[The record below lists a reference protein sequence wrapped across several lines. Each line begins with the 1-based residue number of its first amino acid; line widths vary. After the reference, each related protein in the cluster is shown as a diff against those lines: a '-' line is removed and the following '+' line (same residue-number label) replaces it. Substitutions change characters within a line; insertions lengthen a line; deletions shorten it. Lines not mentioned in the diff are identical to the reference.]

1 MTTYTLTVQTV
12 IDGVPASLQ
21 IHAESMNEVR
31 NALTLLKQYGMLAET
46 QPENGNGNAPVCHV
60 HKTKMKPSQY
70 GGYFCPVKDASGSY
84 CKVKQS

>member
-1 MTTYTLTVQTV
+1 MTHYTFTIQATV
-12 IDGVPASLQ
+12 DGVTAPLQ
-21 IHAESMNEVR
+21 IHAETMNEMR
-31 NALTLLKQYGMLAET
+31 NALTLLRQYEFLAET
-46 QPENGNGNAPVCHV
+46 QAENGNGNAPVCHV